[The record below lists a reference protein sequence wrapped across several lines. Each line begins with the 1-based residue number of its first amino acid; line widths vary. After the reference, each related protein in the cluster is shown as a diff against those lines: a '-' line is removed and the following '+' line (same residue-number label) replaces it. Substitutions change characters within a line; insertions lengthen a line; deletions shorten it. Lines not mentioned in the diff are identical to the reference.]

1 MNLSYYIFKGTGSAI
16 NIDLRKGGYTM
27 KVPVVVMRGGTS
39 KGVFLNFEHMPSN
52 RSLWEDFLL
61 DVMGSPDRRQ
71 IDGLGGANSL
81 TSKAAIIKKSESPE
95 FDVEYTFAQ
104 ISIDNQMVDFKGNC
118 GNISS
123 AVGPYAI
130 EHGLVPAKEP
140 VTTVRIF
147 NTNTQKLIIAEVEVE
162 NGQVKKEGSCS
173 IPGVPGKGSPIYLSF
188 TRAEGAVTGKLFP
201 TENPIDMIK
210 TKDRLIQ
217 VSIIDVANPLVF
229 VRAQDIGLNGSEL
242 PTDYSQEKLNE
253 LEEIRSIAAEMCQFS
268 DKKSATVKSPAV
280 PKMTL
285 IAPPMDYVDLNGSE
299 RKASEMDLMI
309 RMMSMQKPHQA
320 LAITGAI
327 CATAGAYLQE
337 TILSEM
343 VNIKQEI
350 FRLAHPAGIM
360 ETKVDFL
367 AGHIRAIKVVRTARI
382 ILEGYVYTKKNY
394 ELSYQLA

>member
-1 MNLSYYIFKGTGSAI
+1 
-16 NIDLRKGGYTM
+16 M
-27 KVPVVVMRGGTS
+27 KVPVVVIRGGTS
-39 KGVFLNFEHMPSN
+39 KGVFFNFEHMPSN
-52 RSLWEDFLL
+52 PLHWDAFLL
-61 DVMGSPDRRQ
+61 DVMGSPDQRQ

-81 TSKAAIIKKSESPE
+81 TSKAAIIKKSDSPD

-130 EHGLVPAKEP
+130 EQGLIPAKEP

-162 NGQVKKEGSCS
+162 NGQVKTEGSCS
-173 IPGVPGKGSPIYLSF
+173 IPGVPGTGSPIYLSF
-188 TRAEGAVTGKLFP
+188 NRAEGAVTGKLFP
-201 TENPIDMIK
+201 TGNPIDMIK
-210 TKDRLIQ
+210 TKNRLIP

-229 VRAQDIGLNGSEL
+229 VRAKDIGLTGSEL
-242 PTDYSQEKLNE
+242 PADFSQKKLNE
-253 LEEIRSIAAEMCQFS
+253 LEEIRSIAAEMCQFA
-268 DKKSATVKSPAV
+268 DKNAATIKSPAV
-280 PKMTL
+280 PKMTI
-285 IAPPMDYVDLNGSE
+285 IAPSMDYVDQTGSE
-299 RKASEMDLMI
+299 KKASEMDLMI

-382 ILEGYVYTKKNY
+382 ILEGFVYTKKSY
-394 ELSYQLA
+394 EISCQLA